1 MEEILHD
8 IMREKV
14 FQQSERQSELEI
26 LNYCLKKEKKK
37 SWREKKNNVILR
49 TIQHIINCVHG
60 ACWPMT
66 QRRTGVNNS
75 SSTSSQEEKE
85 NVSRCLDL
93 PDIVYVTLTLIYNC
107 PDEGHHE
114 QEGTYLHIRKYSSD
128 KKGLFEF
135 QSEKPIP
142 HCNLFLVM

>member
-66 QRRTGVNNS
+66 ERR
-75 SSTSSQEEKE
+75 
-85 NVSRCLDL
+85 D
-93 PDIVYVTLTLIYNC
+93 
-107 PDEGHHE
+107 
-114 QEGTYLHIRKYSSD
+114 RKS
-128 KKGLFEF
+128 
-135 QSEKPIP
+135 
-142 HCNLFLVM
+142 VV